1 MAHNSFQRQWAFDTT
16 TEKVQFSPFFTEAEN
31 RESNR
36 TFKGAMEEA
45 SFSGSSGFRTG
56 SSSHNNCLCTSQLLL
71 TPWWFL
77 RWLPG
82 WRWWLWWSSWRW
94 WAPPRQESWTEK
106 DPPDEHSLSMITSFS
121 SKPKRIL
128 GLGGRGDHGLLPPG
142 LHKTLASIP
151 RQEKQLATCEFDQNS
166 LNSI

>member
-1 MAHNSFQRQWAFDTT
+1 
-16 TEKVQFSPFFTEAEN
+16 
-31 RESNR
+31 
-36 TFKGAMEEA
+36 
-45 SFSGSSGFRTG
+45 
-56 SSSHNNCLCTSQLLL
+56 
-71 TPWWFL
+71 
-77 RWLPG
+77 
-82 WRWWLWWSSWRW
+82 
-94 WAPPRQESWTEK
+94 
-106 DPPDEHSLSMITSFS
+106 MITSFS